1 MLNEKIPNS
10 SDKYGYVKIT
20 NICDCF
26 QAMAN
31 AAMAAQA
38 AEVQAQQVQE
48 IPKEPIPTE
57 HQVLQDI
64 FDSLVRS
71 CSSAANNPVS
81 NYSLTLLY

>member
-1 MLNEKIPNS
+1 
-10 SDKYGYVKIT
+10 
-20 NICDCF
+20 
-26 QAMAN
+26 MAN
-31 AAMAAQA
+31 AAMVAQA
-38 AEVQAQQVQE
+38 AEAQAQQVQE

-81 NYSLTLLY
+81 NYNLGLLYQTWISHYLRYLSYHCRCKGLCGRL